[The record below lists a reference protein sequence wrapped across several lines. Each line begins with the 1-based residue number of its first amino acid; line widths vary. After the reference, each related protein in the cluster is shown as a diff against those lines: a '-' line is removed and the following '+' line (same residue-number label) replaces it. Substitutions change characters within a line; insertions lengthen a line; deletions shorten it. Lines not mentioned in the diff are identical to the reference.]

1 MTLISN
7 GECFINSSS
16 VLSRFVVLAFG
27 IERFATWSLT
37 LAGVEVVVGAF
48 DKCPFST
55 IGEVAEGRRNIG
67 HVQVNVSCTRCLLDL
82 CVT

>member
-1 MTLISN
+1 M
-7 GECFINSSS
+7 
-16 VLSRFVVLAFG
+16 VLAFG

-37 LAGVEVVVGAF
+37 LAGVEVVIGAF

-67 HVQVNVSCTRCLLDL
+67 HV
-82 CVT
+82 